1 MKKAVIIFFIT
12 FLGLQSFAYSDVP
25 VLIHLK
31 SSDQHDTCGFNLV
44 KLLSENVYKLLK
56 EQNLNLYENPSKKV
70 KMDFSSIEALQLS
83 SQTRFIDC
91 EDIFIYEYWTS
102 NKKESSVTQL
112 GFSFIYTSKSGEKIN
127 YGYADLNEWEPHL
140 KKTILM
146 GNLNGPAWFNLSA
159 AIKSRKFEYNL
170 VQFGKEDFK
179 QNPKKS
185 FEIKADMFRSSKK
198 LKSYVG
204 LQNSKYLYYEMIR
217 NKYPTDIENSEVFY
231 SNLESFFNSNKEEF
245 FNFGAKKYFNY
256 LKPNFNIRIQK
267 IVWVEIWE
275 KSENKISKELESI
288 RIYFNDKDFLK
299 IGINELDQFNLFF
312 NFLNLK
318 EFLTKREFEFYLTR
332 INSDEIN
339 KTKTKLYEKALNV
352 WLWSQLSEFVN
363 NEL

>member
-1 MKKAVIIFFIT
+1 MKKALFIFFIT
-12 FLGLQSFAYSDVP
+12 FIGLKSFAYSDVP

-31 SSDQHDTCGFNLV
+31 STEQHDTCGFNIV
-44 KLLSENVYKLLK
+44 QLLAENVYKLLK
-56 EQNLNLYENPSKKV
+56 EKSLNLYENPSKKI

-83 SQTRFIDC
+83 TQTRFVDC
-91 EDIFIYEYWTS
+91 EDLFIYEYWSS
-102 NKKESSVTQL
+102 NKKESSVTQIGL
-112 GFSFIYTSKSGEKIN
+112 SFIYTSKSGEKIN
-127 YGYADLNEWEPHL
+127 YGYADLNECEPL
-140 KKTILM
+140 FKKIILM
-146 GNLNGPAWFNLSA
+146 GNVNGPAWFNLSNA
-159 AIKSRKFEYNL
+159 LKSRKFEYNL

-198 LKSYVG
+198 LKSYTA
-204 LQNSKYLYYEMIR
+204 LQNTKYLYYEMLR

-256 LKPNFNIRIQK
+256 LKPNFTIRIHK
-267 IVWVEIWE
+267 IVWVELWE
-275 KSENKISKELESI
+275 KSGNTITKDIESL
-288 RIYFNDKDFLK
+288 RVYFNDKDYLK
-299 IGINELDQFNLFF
+299 IGINELDAFNLFF
-312 NFLNLK
+312 NFQNIK

-339 KTKTKLYEKALNV
+339 KNKTNIYEKALNV